1 MPSSAEYS
9 CTGFPTIFPT
19 ELVLPHIVG
28 KPVQEYSA
36 EEGMLSPANDVL
48 RRGIL
53 KLFQTLVQWFLKVV
67 DPHELSDCARDERF
81 EA

>member
-1 MPSSAEYS
+1 VPFEALKPLITGAVREFMRINYLQEPLNKSLEKLKDPPSLH
-9 CTGFPTIFPT
+9 FPT

-48 RRGIL
+48 RS
-53 KLFQTLVQWFLKVV
+53 FLG
-67 DPHELSDCARDERF
+67 LT
-81 EA
+81 

>member
-1 MPSSAEYS
+1 MLH
-9 CTGFPTIFPT
+9 FPT

-48 RRGIL
+48 
-53 KLFQTLVQWFLKVV
+53 LKVV
-67 DPHELSDCARDERF
+67 DPHELSDRARDERF
-81 EA
+81 ERLEWHAGRLRLQCKRVTEQESGKA